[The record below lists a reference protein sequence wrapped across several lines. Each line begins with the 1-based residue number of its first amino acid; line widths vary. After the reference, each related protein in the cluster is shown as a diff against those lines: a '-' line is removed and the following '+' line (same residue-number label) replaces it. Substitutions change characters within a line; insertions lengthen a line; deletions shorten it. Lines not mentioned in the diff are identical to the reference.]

1 MNVPRT
7 VNGLKG
13 LAFQALVKAENRN
26 VLAFMFLAF
35 SFLGGVSET
44 WGQESRRAST
54 FKRDHAWVDPLTI
67 PPLLSGNFGELRGNH
82 FHTGVDLK
90 TEGREGLPVLA
101 ATDGRVARVKMS
113 PWGYGNALYLEG
125 PDGVTTVYAHLQRF
139 APNVQSWAVAR
150 TYEARSLG
158 LDASPPS
165 SAGLRFQAGDTLGWS
180 GNSGGSGGP
189 HLHFEIRSTS
199 NQHPLNPL
207 DGWLSKVDTRPPVI
221 PALWV
226 ESATDWYRVSL
237 PASDTLSLTSKVRF
251 SVEGYDVLD
260 GASNICGL
268 RTLEAKVMEEG
279 TKVLLTHRA
288 SWEELD
294 FGVNKDMNAHAFYPV
309 WSTVRDQVH
318 RLHRFPTNRLGI
330 YETPASA
337 GWVELDAGQRAV
349 LHIEAA
355 DAAGNRSS
363 VAVPLVG
370 SPPEMPSDPLCND
383 LDAQDHGEWSV
394 EPELSGTHD
403 FGEFGFAWRAG
414 TFFERETVRVYV
426 EPSGRK
432 LRMLPTEVPYRKAI
446 QVRWPVPSSAE
457 MWEGAWSVLPGASL
471 PADRWLSVQRED
483 DGEVGDAVVAERKD
497 GQWLVDLPRGG
508 EWVMERDTVPPRVLP
523 YHSGTPLV
531 ASGDAVW
538 YVEDA
543 LAGIEDVELRIQG
556 QWARAVWDP
565 KRNMLTYEASDEI
578 HPRGVPCPV
587 SLTVTDE
594 VGNTT
599 TWERSL
605 TWP

>member
-1 MNVPRT
+1 M
-7 VNGLKG
+7 GQG
-13 LAFQALVKAENRN
+13 FQALVKAEKRN

-35 SFLGGVSET
+35 FFLGGVSET
-44 WGQESRRAST
+44 WGQEISRALA

-139 APNVQSWAVAR
+139 APDVHTWAVAR
-150 TYEARSLG
+150 TYEVRSLG
-158 LDASPPS
+158 LDASPPA

-189 HLHFEIRSTS
+189 HLHFEIRATA

-207 DGWLSKVDTRPPVI
+207 DGWLSKVDTRPPVL

-237 PASDTLSLTSKVRF
+237 PASDTVVLRGKVRF
-251 SVEGYDVLD
+251 SVEGYDLLD

-268 RTLEAKVMEEG
+268 RTLKAEVVGEG
-279 TKVLLTHRA
+279 AELLLTHRA

-294 FGVNKDMNAHAFYPV
+294 FGVNKDMNAHAFFPI
-309 WSTVRDQVH
+309 WSTIRDQVH

-337 GWVELDAGQRAV
+337 GWVELDAGQRAL
-349 LHIEAA
+349 LHIEAT
-355 DAAGNRSS
+355 DAAGNR
-363 VAVPLVG
+363 VAMDVPLVG
-370 SPPEMPSDPLCND
+370 GQPEMPSDPWCDD
-383 LDAQDHGEWSV
+383 LGAQDHGEWQV
-394 EPELSGTHD
+394 QPGLAGTQRHGR
-403 FGEFGFAWRAG
+403 FEFAWKAG
-414 TFFERETVRVYV
+414 TFFESETMRAFVRDN
-426 EPSGRK
+426 GRT
-432 LRMLPTEVPYRKAI
+432 LALEPTEVPYRKSI
-446 QVRWPVPSSAE
+446 QAQWPVPSSANV
-457 MWEGAWSVLPGASL
+457 WEGAWSILPGASL
-471 PADRWLSVQRED
+471 PSDRWLSVQREA
-483 DGEVGDAVVAERKD
+483 DGEVGDAVVAEWQE
-497 GQWLVDLPRGG
+497 GQWVVNLPQGG
-508 EWVMERDTVPPRVLP
+508 EWTMERDTVPPRVLP

-538 YVEDA
+538 FLEDA

-565 KRNMLTYEASDEI
+565 KRNMLTYEASDGI
-578 HPRGVPCPV
+578 HPRGVACPV

-599 TWERSL
+599 TWERNL
-605 TWP
+605 IWP

>member
-1 MNVPRT
+1 MNAPRT
-7 VNGLKG
+7 VNGPEG
-13 LAFQALVKAENRN
+13 RGFQALVKAEKRN
-26 VLAFMFLAF
+26 VLAFMFLVVL
-35 SFLGGVSET
+35 FLGVVSESR
-44 WGQESRRAST
+44 GQESRRASA
-54 FKRDHAWVDPLTI
+54 FKRDHTWVDPLTI

-139 APNVQSWAVAR
+139 APDVQSWAVAR
-150 TYEARSLG
+150 TYEVRTLG

-165 SAGLRFQAGDTLGWS
+165 SAELRFQAGDTLGWS

-189 HLHFEIRSTS
+189 HLHFEIRSTA

-207 DGWLSKVDTRPPVI
+207 DGWLSKVDTRPPVL
-221 PALWV
+221 PVLWV
-226 ESATDWYRVSL
+226 ESPSDRLRVSL
-237 PASDTLSLTSKVRF
+237 PASDTLVLRGKARF
-251 SVEGYDVLD
+251 SVEGYDLLD
-260 GASNICGL
+260 GAANICGL
-268 RTLEAKVMEEG
+268 RTLEAKVVGEG
-279 TKVLLTHRA
+279 AKVLLMHRA

-309 WSTVRDQVH
+309 WSTRRDQVH

-330 YETPASA
+330 YDTPASE
-337 GWVELDAGQRAV
+337 GWLELGPGQGAV
-349 LHIEAA
+349 LHIEAT
-355 DAAGNRSS
+355 DAAGNLTS
-363 VAVPLVG
+363 VDVSMVG
-370 SPPEMPSDPLCND
+370 GPPEMPSDPWCND
-383 LDAQDHGEWSV
+383 LEAQDHGEWGI
-394 EPELSGTHD
+394 EPELPGRHEY
-403 FGEFGFAWRAG
+403 GEFGFAWKAG

-426 EPSGRK
+426 DPSGRK
-432 LRMLPTEVPYRKAI
+432 LNMLPTDVPYRKPI
-446 QVRWPVPSSAE
+446 QVQWPVPSSAE
-457 MWEGAWSVLPGASL
+457 MWEGTWSILPGASL
-471 PADRWLSVQRED
+471 PSDRWLSVQREE
-483 DGEVGDAVVAERKD
+483 DGEVGDAVVAEWQEGK
-497 GQWLVDLPRGG
+497 WLVELPGGG
-508 EWVMERDTVPPRVLP
+508 EWTMERDTVPPRVLP

-538 YVEDA
+538 FLEDA
-543 LAGIEDVELRIQG
+543 LAGIDDVELRIQG

-565 KRNMLTYEASDEI
+565 KRNMLTYEASDGI
-578 HPRGVPCPV
+578 HPRGVTCPV

-594 VGNTT
+594 VGNKT

>member
-1 MNVPRT
+1 MRIAICLESAALLTWEVVSSLRFWKKLCISVLCFVVSTSTKT
-7 VNGLKG
+7 VS
-13 LAFQALVKAENRN
+13 A
-26 VLAFMFLAF
+26 
-35 SFLGGVSET
+35 
-44 WGQESRRAST
+44 QESTRAAQ
-54 FKRDHAWVDPLTI
+54 FKAQHAWSDPLRI
-67 PPLLSGNFGELRGNH
+67 EPRLSGNFGELRGNH

-90 TEGREGLPVLA
+90 TEGREGLVVIA
-101 ATDGRVARVKMS
+101 ATDGQVSRVKMS
-113 PWGYGNALYLEG
+113 PWGYGNALYLDG
-125 PDGVTTVYAHLQRF
+125 PGGVTTVYAHLQRF
-139 APNVQSWAVAR
+139 APEVQSWAVER
-150 TYEARSLG
+150 TYAVRSLG
-158 LDASPPS
+158 LDASPPA
-165 SAGLRFQAGDTLGWS
+165 SAGFQFQAGDTLGWS

-189 HLHFEIRSTS
+189 HLHFEIRSTA

-207 DGWLSKVDTRPPVI
+207 DGWLDKVDTRPPVL

-237 PASDTLSLTSKVRF
+237 PASDTLSLKSKVRF
-251 SVEGYDVLD
+251 SVEGYDLLD

-268 RTLEAKVMEEG
+268 RTLEAEIVEEG
-279 TKVLLTHRA
+279 SEVLLTHRA
-288 SWEELD
+288 SWGELD
-294 FGVNKDMNAHAFYPV
+294 FGVNKDVNAHAFYPV
-309 WSTVRDQVH
+309 WSSTRDQVH

-330 YETPASA
+330 YETPVST
-337 GWVELDAGQRAV
+337 GWVELAAGQRAV
-349 LHIEAA
+349 LHIEAT

-363 VAVPLVG
+363 VDVHLVG
-370 SPPEMPSDPLCND
+370 GPPEMPCAPLCND

-394 EPELSGTHD
+394 KPALAGGHEY
-403 FGEFGFAWRAG
+403 GEFGFSWKAG

-426 EPSGRK
+426 DPSGRK
-432 LRMLPTEVPYRKAI
+432 LNMLPMEVPYRKAI
-446 QVRWPVPSSAE
+446 QVRWPVPSKAG
-457 MWEGAWSVLPGASL
+457 MWGGAWSVLPGASL

-483 DGEVGDAVVAERKD
+483 DGEVGGTVVAEWHE
-497 GQWLVDLPRGG
+497 GHWLVDLPRGG
-508 EWVMERDTVPPRVLP
+508 EWSLERDTVPPRVLP

-538 YVEDA
+538 FLEDA

-565 KRNMLTYEASDEI
+565 KRNMLTYEASDGI

>member
-1 MNVPRT
+1 MRIAICLESAALLTWEVVSSLRFWKKLCISVLCFVVSTSTKT
-7 VNGLKG
+7 VS
-13 LAFQALVKAENRN
+13 A
-26 VLAFMFLAF
+26 
-35 SFLGGVSET
+35 
-44 WGQESRRAST
+44 QESTRAAQ
-54 FKRDHAWVDPLTI
+54 FKAQHAWSDPLRI
-67 PPLLSGNFGELRGNH
+67 EPRLSGNFGELRGNH

-90 TEGREGLPVLA
+90 TEGREGLVVIA
-101 ATDGRVARVKMS
+101 ATDGQVSRVKMS
-113 PWGYGNALYLEG
+113 PWGYGNALYLDG

-139 APNVQSWAVAR
+139 APKVQSWAVER
-150 TYEARSLG
+150 TYAVRSLG
-158 LDASPPS
+158 LDASPPA
-165 SAGLRFQAGDTLGWS
+165 SAGLHFQAGDTLGWS

-189 HLHFEIRSTS
+189 HLHFEIRSTA

-207 DGWLSKVDTRPPVI
+207 DGWLDKVDTRPPVL

-237 PASDTLSLTSKVRF
+237 PASDTLSLKSKVRF
-251 SVEGYDVLD
+251 SVEGYDLLD

-268 RTLEAKVMEEG
+268 RTLEAEIVEEG
-279 TKVLLTHRA
+279 SEVLLTHRA
-288 SWEELD
+288 SWGELD

-309 WSTVRDQVH
+309 WSSTRDQVH

-337 GWVELDAGQRAV
+337 GWVELAAGQRAV
-349 LHIEAA
+349 LHIEAT

-363 VAVPLVG
+363 VDVHLVG
-370 SPPEMPSDPLCND
+370 GPPEMPSAPLCND

-394 EPELSGTHD
+394 KPALAGGYEY
-403 FGEFGFAWRAG
+403 GEFGFSWKAG

-426 EPSGRK
+426 DPSGRK
-432 LRMLPTEVPYRKAI
+432 LNMLPMEVPYRKAI
-446 QVRWPVPSSAE
+446 QVRWPVPSKAG
-457 MWEGAWSVLPGASL
+457 MWGGAWSVLPGASL

-483 DGEVGDAVVAERKD
+483 DGEVGGTVVAEWHE
-497 GQWLVDLPRGG
+497 GHWLVDLPRGG
-508 EWVMERDTVPPRVLP
+508 EWSLERDTVPPRVLP

-538 YVEDA
+538 FLEDA

-565 KRNMLTYEASDEI
+565 KRNMLTYEASDGI
-578 HPRGVPCPV
+578 HPRGVACPV